1 MSASSTPIGIAVVE
15 QDGRYLVGVR
25 GPESSLAGAAEF
37 PGGKCHPDEAPRECA
52 IRECLEE
59 TGLRVTASSELH
71 REQFEYPHGRVD
83 LHFWLC
89 QPAAG
94 EDISAEHQGFRWVAT
109 KELSSLDFPAG
120 NDRVITLLTTP
131 H

>member
-15 QDGRYLVGVR
+15 RDGRYLVGVR

-37 PGGKCHPDEAPRECA
+37 PGGKCLPDEAPRECA

-59 TGLRVTASSELH
+59 TGLRVTAASELH

-89 QPAAG
+89 QPVDG
-94 EDISAEHQGFRWVAT
+94 ETIRADQQGFRWIAT
-109 KELSSLDFPAG
+109 EDLASLNFPAG
-120 NDRVITLLTTP
+120 NAKLVEQLTGRS
-131 H
+131 